1 MIKLLKN
8 GGIMDNLLYVLITQI
23 TCLLSFVVFI
33 VLVIYHV
40 VKKAPFK
47 LGSYIVLVV
56 CVVGMYLFV
65 PSHLVYMGFA
75 YQQPE
80 KLEQAIKLSINPYE
94 KRLAHVYMAEI
105 YASDTLKQGIK
116 DGNKA
121 IEHMEKALKGE
132 YTKPEYRLEVEM
144 LAYWYSLK
152 GDYKK
157 TIELNNALGQT
168 TGISLRSIYIMN
180 NEYEKALETFS
191 DNNKS
196 IDCFLKSA
204 LYREIGDNK
213 KAEEAIKEARE
224 GYDHIITSNGEEWIK
239 VNAEKY
245 KSVDA
250 YKKWIRQQ
258 QKEYKFIN

>member
-1 MIKLLKN
+1 
-8 GGIMDNLLYVLITQI
+8 MDNILYILLTQAVCLISFVAFIVLIT
-23 TCLLSFVVFI
+23 
-33 VLVIYHV
+33 YHIAK
-40 VKKAPFK
+40 KKAFK
-47 LGSYIVLVV
+47 LGSYIVLIV

-65 PSHLVYMGFA
+65 PSNLLYLGLA

-80 KLEQAIKLSINPYE
+80 YLEKAIKLSINPYE
-94 KRLAHVYMAEI
+94 KRLAYKYISEA
-105 YASDTLKQGIK
+105 YADDILHQGIK

-121 IEHMEKALKGE
+121 IEYMEKALKGE
-132 YTKPEYRLEVEM
+132 YKKYQGEATM
-144 LAYWYSLK
+144 LAYWYSIK
-152 GDYKK
+152 GDYDK
-157 TIELNNALGQT
+157 TIELNKVLGQT
-168 TGISLRSIYIMN
+168 KGISLRNIYIMN

-245 KSVDA
+245 KSIDA
-250 YKKWIRQQ
+250 YKNWIRQQ